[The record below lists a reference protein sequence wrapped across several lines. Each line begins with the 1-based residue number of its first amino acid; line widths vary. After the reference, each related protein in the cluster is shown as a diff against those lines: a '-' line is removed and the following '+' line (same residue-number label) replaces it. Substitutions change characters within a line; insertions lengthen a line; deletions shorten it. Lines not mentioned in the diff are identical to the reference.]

1 MELTGTI
8 EAPDGSHDHVT
19 AAAGDTYD
27 AALTTLRERVPE
39 GHRLIGIRTN

>member
-8 EAPDGSHDHVT
+8 EAPDGSQDHIT
-19 AAAGDTYD
+19 AAGDTYD

-39 GHRLIGIRTN
+39 GHRLIVIRVN